1 MLDQTVELCLADK
14 AKKLKDACRTRWIQR
29 IDSYTVFM
37 ELLCPC
43 HGSTSHGLPNLHCD
57 WDWDGETVTKA
68 TGFLH
73 PTESPF
79 FLAAL
84 KILLEVLANLRGL
97 TLKLQMEAGDV
108 VYVYNEVKGKV
119 N

>member
-1 MLDQTVELCLADK
+1 MPSRQGKEAEGRMQNTV
-14 AKKLKDACRTRWIQR
+14 
-29 IDSYTVFM
+29 DSKNRFM

>member
-14 AKKLKDACRTRWIQR
+14 VKKLKDACRTRWIQR

-37 ELLCPC
+37 KLLCPC

-73 PTESPF
+73 
-79 FLAAL
+79 
-84 KILLEVLANLRGL
+84 
-97 TLKLQMEAGDV
+97 
-108 VYVYNEVKGKV
+108 
-119 N
+119 